1 MPNHPDSS
9 TPAAAQSAAARA
21 TRAGRARAR
30 RADGATRAIR
40 ADGASLACRVGGADR
55 ADRVCRVARSSCAE
69 YAGCTDRATRVTGAT
84 RAECADGA
92 DRADR
97 AGRADRADRGDCV
110 AHRASCADCASCA
123 DRAGCADRADRAD
136 RGGCVSSADRASCA
150 ERASRA
156 DGADRAGVGRCVDR
170 VRQLVVFDRVTWFSY
185 TVDRVDGTTP
195 AQRDGCGDG
204 GDGTVGSGGGERAA
218 VGGSRARPMSE
229 VKPGRLRRRGE
240 RGAVTAEMALV
251 LPVLVSVLLLGI
263 WSIGLVV
270 LNIRCIDAAR
280 DVARAVAR
288 GESVDQAKAI
298 GHRTVPTGT
307 IVITREASDIKVVVT
322 AVPAHAPPLL
332 GVFSPASL
340 TATAILQAEP
350 ETP

>member
-1 MPNHPDSS
+1 MPHHPDSS

-92 DRADR
+92 DRA
-97 AGRADRADRGDCV
+97 
-110 AHRASCADCASCA
+110 
-123 DRAGCADRADRAD
+123 
-136 RGGCVSSADRASCA
+136 
-150 ERASRA
+150 
-156 DGADRAGVGRCVDR
+156 GVGRCVDR

-195 AQRDGCGDG
+195 AQRDGCGEG
-204 GDGTVGSGGGERAA
+204 GDGTDGSGGGERAA
-218 VGGSRARPMSE
+218 VGGARARPMSE

>member
-9 TPAAAQSAAARA
+9 TPAAAQSAAARATRA

-40 ADGASLACRVGGADR
+40 ADGASLAYRVGRADR

-84 RAECADGA
+84 RAEC
-92 DRADR
+92 
-97 AGRADRADRGDCV
+97 
-110 AHRASCADCASCA
+110 
-123 DRAGCADRADRAD
+123 
-136 RGGCVSSADRASCA
+136 
-150 ERASRA
+150 A

-204 GDGTVGSGGGERAA
+204 GGGTVGSGGGERAA

>member
-21 TRAGRARAR
+21 TRATRAGRARAT

-40 ADGASLACRVGGADR
+40 ADGASLAYRVGRADR

-84 RAECADGA
+84 RAEC
-92 DRADR
+92 
-97 AGRADRADRGDCV
+97 
-110 AHRASCADCASCA
+110 
-123 DRAGCADRADRAD
+123 
-136 RGGCVSSADRASCA
+136 
-150 ERASRA
+150 A

-204 GDGTVGSGGGERAA
+204 GGGTAGSGGGERAA

>member
-40 ADGASLACRVGGADR
+40 ADGASLAYRVGRADR
-55 ADRVCRVARSSCAE
+55 ADRVCRGARSSCAE

-84 RAECADGA
+84 RAEC
-92 DRADR
+92 
-97 AGRADRADRGDCV
+97 
-110 AHRASCADCASCA
+110 
-123 DRAGCADRADRAD
+123 
-136 RGGCVSSADRASCA
+136 
-150 ERASRA
+150 A

-288 GESVDQAKAI
+288 GETVDQAKAI

>member
-40 ADGASLACRVGGADR
+40 ADGASLAYRVGRADR

-84 RAECADGA
+84 RAEC
-92 DRADR
+92 
-97 AGRADRADRGDCV
+97 
-110 AHRASCADCASCA
+110 
-123 DRAGCADRADRAD
+123 
-136 RGGCVSSADRASCA
+136 
-150 ERASRA
+150 A

>member
-9 TPAAAQSAAARA
+9 IPAAAQSAAARA

-40 ADGASLACRVGGADR
+40 ADGASLAYRVGRADR

-84 RAECADGA
+84 RAEC
-92 DRADR
+92 
-97 AGRADRADRGDCV
+97 
-110 AHRASCADCASCA
+110 
-123 DRAGCADRADRAD
+123 
-136 RGGCVSSADRASCA
+136 
-150 ERASRA
+150 A

-204 GDGTVGSGGGERAA
+204 GGGTVGSGGGERAA

-288 GESVDQAKAI
+288 GETVDQAKAI

>member
-1 MPNHPDSS
+1 MPHHPDSS

-40 ADGASLACRVGGADR
+40 ADGASLAYRVGRADR

-84 RAECADGA
+84 RAEC
-92 DRADR
+92 
-97 AGRADRADRGDCV
+97 
-110 AHRASCADCASCA
+110 
-123 DRAGCADRADRAD
+123 
-136 RGGCVSSADRASCA
+136 
-150 ERASRA
+150 A

>member
-84 RAECADGA
+84 RAEC
-92 DRADR
+92 
-97 AGRADRADRGDCV
+97 
-110 AHRASCADCASCA
+110 
-123 DRAGCADRADRAD
+123 
-136 RGGCVSSADRASCA
+136 
-150 ERASRA
+150 A

>member
-1 MPNHPDSS
+1 MPHHPDSS

-40 ADGASLACRVGGADR
+40 ADGASLAYRVGRADR

-84 RAECADGA
+84 RAEC
-92 DRADR
+92 
-97 AGRADRADRGDCV
+97 
-110 AHRASCADCASCA
+110 
-123 DRAGCADRADRAD
+123 
-136 RGGCVSSADRASCA
+136 
-150 ERASRA
+150 A

-204 GDGTVGSGGGERAA
+204 GGGTAGSGGGERAA